1 MEKYIGQDI
10 ENLAEREK
18 FIKDNA
24 DGVEDM
30 GYSKPIPSAEI
41 DKLKEQLSDSTIKR
55 LEAEQA
61 KKDITQQYNEEIK
74 AYKAEIRD
82 TADKLKSKSEYVN
95 EPCYKLV
102 DQEAKAAGYYN
113 REGMLVYERA
123 ARQDELQ
130 PRLFPIG
137 GKKTGTDDR

>member
-1 MEKYIGQDI
+1 MEKFIGQEI

-41 DKLKEQLSDSTIKR
+41 EKLKERLSDSTIKR

-61 KKDITQQYNEEIK
+61 KKYITQQYNEEIK

-102 DQEAKAAGYYN
+102 DQEAKTVGYYN
-113 REGMLVYERA
+113 REGMLVYERT

-130 PRLFPIG
+130 PRLFKIG
-137 GKKTGTDDR
+137 GQKTGTEG